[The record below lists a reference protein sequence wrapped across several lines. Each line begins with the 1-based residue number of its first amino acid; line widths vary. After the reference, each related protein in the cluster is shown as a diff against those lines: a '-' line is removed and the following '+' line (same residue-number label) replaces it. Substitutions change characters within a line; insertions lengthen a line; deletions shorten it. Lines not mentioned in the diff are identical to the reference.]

1 MGTDTRS
8 DVGTDRRTDMGT
20 DVGTNTRLDTRTD
33 VGTDTG
39 TVVGPDT
46 VPAAGETHERS
57 AAGQEGRSLARGW
70 LLPSDY
76 AAGGLSARRGSL
88 AASLRSC
95 TQRSWGWEGHT
106 LQDTAREASVALPG
120 PESCCTL
127 CPLSTLRGTAPR
139 AEGFLVDPTT
149 RGCCCGAW
157 FGLVRALLRPA
168 APTGQVGTLLPGCAL
183 CHQVLRGQAH
193 A

>member
-1 MGTDTRS
+1 MGTNARIDTGTDVGTDMGTDTRS

-20 DVGTNTRLDTRTD
+20 DVGTNTRLDTR
-33 VGTDTG
+33 

-95 TQRSWGWEGHT
+95 TQRQRLGTGLGGAHAAGHRT
-106 LQDTAREASVALPG
+106 GSLGGTARTRVLMHLVPSEHSAGHSA
-120 PESCCTL
+120 ES
-127 CPLSTLRGTAPR
+127 
-139 AEGFLVDPTT
+139 
-149 RGCCCGAW
+149 
-157 FGLVRALLRPA
+157 
-168 APTGQVGTLLPGCAL
+168 
-183 CHQVLRGQAH
+183 
-193 A
+193 

>member
-1 MGTDTRS
+1 MGTNARIDTGTDVGTDMGTDTRS

-95 TQRSWGWEGHT
+95 TQRQRLGTGLGGAHAAGHRT
-106 LQDTAREASVALPG
+106 GSLGGTARTRVLMHLVPSEHSAGHSA
-120 PESCCTL
+120 ES
-127 CPLSTLRGTAPR
+127 
-139 AEGFLVDPTT
+139 
-149 RGCCCGAW
+149 
-157 FGLVRALLRPA
+157 
-168 APTGQVGTLLPGCAL
+168 
-183 CHQVLRGQAH
+183 
-193 A
+193 